1 MCVCVCEMYD
11 ACSTYK
17 VKQTTCAHIFYM
29 YSTTASGVK
38 CFW

>member
-1 MCVCVCEMYD
+1 MYD

-17 VKQTTCAHIFYM
+17 VKQTTCARIFYM

>member
-1 MCVCVCEMYD
+1 MTYD

-17 VKQTTCAHIFYM
+17 VKQTTCTHIFYM
-29 YSTTASGVK
+29 YRTTPSGVK